1 LSCSDCVFVWHSASN
16 TWVKQNINDGSFDP
30 DFEYDIIQH
39 TVHNVYHFVWIKPAD
54 FTTMLLKMSTEQ
66 LCFTLCHNC
75 NNGTYDAIDKLSTPD
90 LLQLQQ
96 AMLKRF
102 EDPNTLLFNLTCR
115 AIECLIDNV
124 NYIHGKAFHKCQST
138 FWIKIP
144 IWSRDASR
152 WRDLLD
158 DKPFPPESSDEEPN
172 EDEQE
177 EDEQEENEQEENDVQ
192 DHGDASSE
200 MSLDSGVCTLFR
212 VS

>member
-1 LSCSDCVFVWHSASN
+1 
-16 TWVKQNINDGSFDP
+16 
-30 DFEYDIIQH
+30 
-39 TVHNVYHFVWIKPAD
+39 
-54 FTTMLLKMSTEQ
+54 
-66 LCFTLCHNC
+66 
-75 NNGTYDAIDKLSTPD
+75 
-90 LLQLQQ
+90 
-96 AMLKRF
+96 MLKRF
-102 EDPNTLLFNLTCR
+102 EDPSELLYNLTSSV
-115 AIECLIDNV
+115 IECLMSNV
-124 NYIHGKAFHKCQST
+124 NYITDKAFHKCQST

-152 WRDLLD
+152 WRDLRD